1 MEFKRFSED
10 KQEQIRQ
17 FVSYAQMMGLTG
29 KDIRSIGDKLD
40 RIRKTEE
47 RDRNRAI
54 IAEYECLPI
63 GDDKRHKT
71 HKTYFQQVLDAR
83 FKLKTARGSYNF
95 VGSYNIWKITSL
107 TTKVTKNYSAYGPDY
122 ELGDI
127 DWARRSR
134 YAILLD
140 INAGKFLLDF

>member
-1 MEFKRFSED
+1 M
-10 KQEQIRQ
+10 
-17 FVSYAQMMGLTG
+17 
-29 KDIRSIGDKLD
+29 
-40 RIRKTEE
+40 
-47 RDRNRAI
+47 
-54 IAEYECLPI
+54 
-63 GDDKRHKT
+63 
-71 HKTYFQQVLDAR
+71 LDAR